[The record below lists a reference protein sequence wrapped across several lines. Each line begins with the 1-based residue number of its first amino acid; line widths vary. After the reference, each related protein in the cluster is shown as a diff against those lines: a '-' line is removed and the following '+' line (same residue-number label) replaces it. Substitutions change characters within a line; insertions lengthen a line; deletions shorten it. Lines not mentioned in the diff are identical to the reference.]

1 MLEKIIDSKGFNAV
15 VKGRYGYIIFN
26 KNDVYVGKA
35 VEKYGEYSEH
45 EVKLFRRLCREGSI
59 VVEIGANIGTH
70 TLALSEI
77 VGKTGR
83 VYAYEPQRIVF
94 QTLCAN
100 VALNSLENVEC
111 FQTAVS
117 DENGFLFLPDI
128 RYDIAGNFGGV
139 EIDQS
144 SDGNKV
150 TVSTLDEL
158 LDIPRLDFL
167 KIDVEGMEQKVLKG
181 AQNLLEKYHPI
192 LYVEND
198 RPDKS
203 KNLIE
208 LIRSFDYRLFWHSPP
223 LFNKDNFAG
232 ETENIYP
239 GIVSLN
245 MLCIH
250 KSGNITGLREI
261 TDSDFHPWASVGTV
275 PDKS

>member
-1 MLEKIIDSKGFNAV
+1 MLKKIIDTKGFNAV

-26 KNDVYVGKA
+26 KNDLYVGKA

-70 TLALSEI
+70 TIALSEI

-100 VALNSLENVEC
+100 IALNSLENVEC

-128 RYDIAGNFGGV
+128 RYDIVGNFGGV
-139 EIDQS
+139 EVEES
-144 SDGNKV
+144 GDGHKV
-150 TVSTLDEL
+150 AVSRLDDL

-167 KIDVEGMEQKVLKG
+167 KIDVEGMEQKVIKG

-198 RPDKS
+198 RPEKS

-208 LIRSFDYRLFWHSPP
+208 FIRSLDYRLFWHSPP

-245 MLCIH
+245 MLCVY

-261 TDSDFHPWASVGTV
+261 TDSDFHPWANAGARAE
-275 PDKS
+275 